1 MVSSLSSATRCAT
14 SRSFSVAEPK
24 LTREQ
29 LAADDVAILMDLPT
43 FRRFLSTIRQTA
55 GIETVAYG
63 PDDRHLHFMEG
74 RRSLWCDMLRMAET
88 IEPAALLLILQAEL
102 TASKETKN
110 GRRKYNRLDT
120 DTGTDRPEPGSG
132 GFEWLDY
139 GTDAKSDA

>member
-1 MVSSLSSATRCAT
+1 M
-14 SRSFSVAEPK
+14 AEPK

-29 LAADDVAILMDLPT
+29 IAAEDAAILIELAT

-74 RRSLWCDMLRMAET
+74 RRSLWCDILRTVERAS
-88 IEPAALLLILQAEL
+88 PDALLRILSDEMNTL
-102 TASKETKN
+102 KGTSN

-120 DTGTDRPEPGSG
+120 DDNDDRTPGSG
-132 GFEWLDY
+132 LAFLDY
-139 GTDAKSDA
+139 GDQPSG